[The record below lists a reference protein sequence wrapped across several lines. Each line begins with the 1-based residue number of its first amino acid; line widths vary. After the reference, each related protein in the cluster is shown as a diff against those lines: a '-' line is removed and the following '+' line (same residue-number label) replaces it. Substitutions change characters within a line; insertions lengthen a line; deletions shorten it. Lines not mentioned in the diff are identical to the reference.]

1 MNTLEKEII
10 NRVLVKYKDFG
21 NIIANTKFIPH
32 QLGDAPLCTDGKRI
46 YYNPEFL
53 YNLSEDKQ
61 TFYFAHEISHIALN
75 HIKRS
80 KGKDYELFNIAADA
94 VINAQLKKDGLPL
107 SPDDVDM
114 PEASKFSAEEIY
126 DKLVKEKQEE
136 QKQQKSG
143 NSSNSQNFKDKSS
156 SQNSLQL
163 QNLDNENENSQNL
176 NNNLNDL
183 KNNQSQNFT
192 DESSGQ
198 SSSQLQ
204 NSDNENENSKKSD
217 NNLNTQR
224 NNQSQNS
231 NDQSEKKKP
240 ENKFSNEHANNTH
253 KIWKDELK
261 QMENDDN
268 EKDKKI
274 NEEIEKFGKMK
285 EKDFFDKMRK
295 ERKERLKE
303 LKKTLREQFYKAGST
318 TNSDH
323 FSINNINKSKSLVD
337 WTRLLKDA
345 VNIDIDW
352 TFKNPTLE
360 DGIISPYIEDVP
372 EPETEILLDTSGSI
386 NDILL
391 RNFLMEC
398 LNILKSSKVKV
409 GCFDTKFYGFN
420 DIRNKNDIE
429 KMKFVGRGGTDFN
442 VAINAFS
449 NRVENKIIFTDG
461 RADMPTKV
469 INVIW
474 IVFGNKKINPP
485 GGKVIYINEEQLD
498 KLFCITNEEKSKGMK
513 R

>member
-10 NRVLVKYKDFG
+10 NRVLVKYEDFG

-53 YNLSEDKQ
+53 YNLSEDEQ
-61 TFYFAHEISHIALN
+61 TFCFAHEISHIALD

-80 KGKDYELFNIAADA
+80 KGKEHELFNIATDA
-94 VINAQLKKDGLPL
+94 VINAQLKKDGLPFI
-107 SPDDVDM
+107 PGVVDM

-126 DKLVKEKQEE
+126 DKLMKEKQED
-136 QKQQKSG
+136 QNQQKSD
-143 NSSNSQNFKDKSS
+143 NSSN
-156 SQNSLQL
+156 
-163 QNLDNENENSQNL
+163 
-176 NNNLNDL
+176 
-183 KNNQSQNFT
+183 SQNFT

-204 NSDNENENSKKSD
+204 NSDNENGNSKNSD
-217 NNLNTQR
+217 NNSNAPK

-231 NDQSEKKKP
+231 NDQNDKKKTK
-240 ENKFSNEHANNTH
+240 NKFSNEHANNTH
-253 KIWKDELK
+253 EIWKDALK
-261 QMENDDN
+261 QMENDN
-268 EKDKKI
+268 SEKDEKI

-285 EKDFFDKMRK
+285 EKDVFDKMRK
-295 ERKERLKE
+295 ERKDRLEE
-303 LKKTLREQFYKAGST
+303 LKKTLREQFSKAGST
-318 TNSDH
+318 TNSEY
-323 FSINNINKSKSLVD
+323 FSINNIDKSKPLID
-337 WTRLLKDA
+337 WTRLLKEA

-352 TFKNPTLE
+352 SFKNPTLE

-461 RADMPTKV
+461 CADMPTKV
-469 INVIW
+469 INAIW

-485 GGKVIYINEEQLD
+485 GGKVIYINEEQLN

-513 R
+513 K